1 MPRSATKAKAKA
13 KTKSRAGAKSGTAR
27 SSGSKGLALI
37 TGASRGIGAELAR
50 QFAEGGYDLVLVARN
65 AGQLL
70 DLAAGINEEYGRWAT
85 TIPADLGEPGATQQL
100 CRQLRQEHI
109 DVDVLVNN
117 AGLLDNG
124 EFTDISLRDH
134 EQLINLNIT
143 ALTALTHQLL
153 GPMRQR
159 GHGKILNVASL
170 AAFQPVP
177 QLAVYAATKAYVLSF
192 SEALHEELKGSG
204 VTITALC
211 PGFVRTGMTTG
222 GTDGSDLHLP
232 SALMLSP
239 EFVAQE
245 GYKACMKGETIHVPG
260 LGGRLVAGITDLQ
273 PRTLRRVTSGLLGR
287 ILLKKGSS

>member
-1 MPRSATKAKAKA
+1 MPRSAAKAKPKA
-13 KTKSRAGAKSGTAR
+13 KSRTGTKSGTTR

-37 TGASRGIGAELAR
+37 TGASRGIGAELAK
-50 QFAEGGYDLVLVARN
+50 QFAQGGYDLVLVARN

-70 DLAAGINEEYGRWAT
+70 ELAASINEEHGRWAT
-85 TIPADLGEPGATQQL
+85 TVAADLGEPGAVQKL
-100 CRQLRQEHI
+100 SRQLQEESI
-109 DVDVLVNN
+109 EVDVLVNN

-124 EFTDISLRDH
+124 DFTDISLPDH
-134 EQLINLNIT
+134 LQLIELNIA
-143 ALTALTHQLL
+143 ALTALTHQFL

-159 GHGKILNVASL
+159 GRGRILNVASL
-170 AAFQPVP
+170 ASFQPVP
-177 QLAVYAATKAYVLSF
+177 QLAVYAASKAYVLSLT
-192 SEALHEELKGSG
+192 EALSEELKGTG

-222 GTDGSDLHLP
+222 GTDGGDLQLP
-232 SALMLSP
+232 SALMLTP

-273 PRTLRRVTSGLLGR
+273 PRALRRATSGLLGR
-287 ILLKKGSS
+287 MLLKK

>member
-1 MPRSATKAKAKA
+1 MPKSAAKAKQKA
-13 KTKSRAGAKSGTAR
+13 TSRTGRKSGITR

-37 TGASRGIGAELAR
+37 TGASRGIGAELAK
-50 QFAEGGYDLVLVARN
+50 QFAQGGYDLVLVARN

-70 DLAAGINEEYGRWAT
+70 DLAAGINEEHGRWAT
-85 TIPADLGEPGATQQL
+85 TVAADLGEPGAVPKL
-100 CRQLRQEHI
+100 GRQLQEEGI
-109 DVDVLVNN
+109 EVDVLVNN

-124 EFTDISLRDH
+124 DFTAISLQDH
-134 EQLINLNIT
+134 LQLIELNIA
-143 ALTALTHQLL
+143 ALTGLTHQFL

-159 GHGKILNVASL
+159 GKGRILNVASL
-170 AAFQPVP
+170 ASFQPVP
-177 QLAVYAATKAYVLSF
+177 QLAVYAASKAYVLSLT
-192 SEALHEELKGSG
+192 EALSEELKGTG

-222 GTDGSDLHLP
+222 GTDGGDLQLP
-232 SALMLSP
+232 SALMLTP

-273 PRTLRRVTSGLLGR
+273 PRAVRRVTSGLLGR
-287 ILLKKGSS
+287 MLLKKPPT

>member
-1 MPRSATKAKAKA
+1 MPRSAAKAKPKA
-13 KTKSRAGAKSGTAR
+13 KSRTGTKSATTR

-37 TGASRGIGAELAR
+37 TGASRGIGAELAK
-50 QFAEGGYDLVLVARN
+50 QFAQGGYDLVLVARN

-70 DLAAGINEEYGRWAT
+70 DLAASINEEHGRWAT
-85 TIPADLGEPGATQQL
+85 TVAADLGEPGAVQKL
-100 CRQLRQEHI
+100 GRQLQEESI
-109 DVDVLVNN
+109 EVDVLVNN

-124 EFTDISLRDH
+124 DFTDISLSDH
-134 EQLINLNIT
+134 LQLIELNIA
-143 ALTALTHQLL
+143 ALTALTHQFL

-159 GHGKILNVASL
+159 GRGRILNVASL
-170 AAFQPVP
+170 ASFQPVP
-177 QLAVYAATKAYVLSF
+177 QLAVYAASKAYVLSLT
-192 SEALHEELKGSG
+192 EALSEELKGSG

-222 GTDGSDLHLP
+222 GTDGGDLHLP

-260 LGGRLVAGITDLQ
+260 LGGRLVAGITELQ
-273 PRTLRRVTSGLLGR
+273 PRAVRRVTSGLLGR
-287 ILLKKGSS
+287 MLLKK